1 MGMLVLS
8 IIFSYVATGYF
19 TKAFF
24 IGYPTYK
31 KLPNG
36 LTGEKNVFFY
46 YYNDTSLKFFS
57 KKKLKTQV
65 NLSPFLSR
73 DSNLKSIEIL

>member
-1 MGMLVLS
+1 MGMLVLG

-19 TKAFF
+19 TKAFL

-46 YYNDTSLKFFS
+46 YYNDTILKFFL
-57 KKKLKTQV
+57 KKLKTRV
-65 NLSPFLSR
+65 NLSHLLTCN
-73 DSNLKSIEIL
+73 SNLKSIKIL

>member
-19 TKAFF
+19 TKAFL

-36 LTGEKNVFFY
+36 LTREKNVFFN
-46 YYNDTSLKFFS
+46 YYNDTILKFLQ
-57 KKKLKTQV
+57 KKLKIEV
-65 NLSPFLSR
+65 NLSPFLTR
-73 DSNLKSIEIL
+73 DSNLKSIKIL

>member
-19 TKAFF
+19 TKAFL

-46 YYNDTSLKFFS
+46 YYNDTILKFF
-57 KKKLKTQV
+57 
-65 NLSPFLSR
+65 
-73 DSNLKSIEIL
+73 

>member
-1 MGMLVLS
+1 MLVLS

-19 TKAFF
+19 TKAFL

-36 LTGEKNVFFY
+36 LTREKNVFFY
-46 YYNDTSLKFFS
+46 YYNDTILKFSS
-57 KKKLKTQV
+57 KKIK
-65 NLSPFLSR
+65 N
-73 DSNLKSIEIL
+73 